1 MSEQQKTEKQKK
13 LNIQVDEDVAHGIY
27 SNLAVINHSPTEFIV
42 DFVSVMPGMDKSKV
56 KSRIVLSPHHAK
68 RLLKALNENIQRYE
82 KAHGNIEEPEK
93 TNVPLNFG
101 PTGQA

>member
-1 MSEQQKTEKQKK
+1 MSEQQKKEKQKK
-13 LNIQVDEDVAHGIY
+13 LNIQVDEDIAHGVY

>member
-1 MSEQQKTEKQKK
+1 MSEQKKEKQKK

-42 DFVSVMPGMDKSKV
+42 DFVSVMPGMEKSKV
-56 KSRIVLSPHHAK
+56 QSRIVLSPHHAK
-68 RLLKALNENIQRYE
+68 RLLKALNDNIQRYE
-82 KAHGNIEEPEK
+82 KSHGKIEEPEK
-93 TNVPLNFG
+93 PNVPLNFG

>member
-1 MSEQQKTEKQKK
+1 MSEQSKDKQKK
-13 LNIQVDEDVAHGIY
+13 LNIQVDEDVASGIY

-56 KSRIVLSPHHAK
+56 RSRVILSPHHAK
-68 RLLKALNENIQRYE
+68 RLLKALNDNIQRYE
-82 KAHGNIEEPEK
+82 KSHGSIEEPEK

>member
-1 MSEQQKTEKQKK
+1 MSDQNKDNQKK
-13 LNIQVDEDVAHGIY
+13 LNIQVDEDMADGIY

-82 KAHGNIEEPEK
+82 KSHGDIQEPEK
-93 TNVPLNFG
+93 PNVPLNFG

>member
-1 MSEQQKTEKQKK
+1 MSEQQKKEKQKK

-68 RLLKALNENIQRYE
+68 RLLQALNENIQRYE
-82 KAHGNIEEPEK
+82 KANGNIEEPEK